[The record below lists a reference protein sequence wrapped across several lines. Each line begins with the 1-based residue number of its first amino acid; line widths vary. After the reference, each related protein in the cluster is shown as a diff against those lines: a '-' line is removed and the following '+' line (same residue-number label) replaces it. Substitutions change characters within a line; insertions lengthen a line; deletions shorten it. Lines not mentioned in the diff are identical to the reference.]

1 MIGSPE
7 HDHELSALTPPGTD
21 SNSTS
26 TLLETNLTFIVKKIP
41 QFMVT
46 AKKKARKAKAQK
58 KRARKVL
65 ISKTFEKI
73 FTAIALIL
81 TAGGLIWAVY
91 SNYRWSAPANI
102 ISQEG
107 LDAANL
113 ANYYEYIF
121 TGCPALEAKNM
132 STPTCDEAR
141 NQTIPAPKKPSSLQP
156 SNMGQIVARHLTN
169 FINGSVEFESMI
181 QATDN

>member
-1 MIGSPE
+1 
-7 HDHELSALTPPGTD
+7 
-21 SNSTS
+21 
-26 TLLETNLTFIVKKIP
+26 
-41 QFMVT
+41 MVT

-121 TGCPALEAKNM
+121 TGCPALEVGF
-132 STPTCDEAR
+132 
-141 NQTIPAPKKPSSLQP
+141 IIH
-156 SNMGQIVARHLTN
+156 SNYTEHFCLSFT
-169 FINGSVEFESMI
+169 F
-181 QATDN
+181 